1 MQNITSILSSQPSL
15 FILGVLIILF
25 LVALSACMPF
35 IINYLMKLSEKI
47 KSEKV
52 SMRVK
57 DAIKKVGV
65 IVSTLVDAENVVF
78 RKEYVEAIKDGKIDD
93 SEVAAM
99 VAKVSAKAMEILKP
113 ELATLKS
120 YLVGDMVLEYITAA
134 VKSYLVALVNAKI
147 SDSKS
152 LTSSPS
158 ETK

>member
-1 MQNITSILSSQPSL
+1 MNLTAILHSQPML
-15 FILGVLIILF
+15 FVAGVLVILF

-113 ELATLKS
+113 ELNTLKS
-120 YLVGDMVLEYITAA
+120 YLVGDFVLEYITAA
-134 VKSYLVALVNAKI
+134 VKSYLVELVNAKI

-158 ETK
+158 GTK

>member
-1 MQNITSILSSQPSL
+1 MNLTAILHSQPML
-15 FILGVLIILF
+15 FVAGVLVILF

-52 SMRVK
+52 SLRVK

-65 IVSTLVDAENVVF
+65 VVSTLVDAENVVF

-93 SEVAAM
+93 SEVASM
-99 VAKVSAKAMEILKP
+99 VAKVSAKAIEILKP

-134 VKSYLVALVNAKI
+134 VKSYLVALVNAKLLE
-147 SDSKS
+147 SKP

>member
-1 MQNITSILSSQPSL
+1 MQTISSILSSQPVL
-15 FILGVLIILF
+15 FIAGILVVLF

-35 IINYLMKLSEKI
+35 IISYLMKLSEKI

-52 SMRVK
+52 SLRVR

-65 IVSTLVDAENVVF
+65 VVSTLVDAENVVF
-78 RKEYVEAIKDGKIDD
+78 RKEYVEAIKDGQIDNA
-93 SEVAAM
+93 EVAAM

-113 ELATLKS
+113 ELNTLKS
-120 YLVGDMVLEYITAA
+120 YLVGDFVLEYITAA
-134 VKSYLVALVNAKI
+134 VKSYLVELVNAKI

-158 ETK
+158 GTK

>member
-1 MQNITSILSSQPSL
+1 MQTISSILSSQPVL
-15 FILGVLIILF
+15 FIAGILVVLF

-35 IINYLMKLSEKI
+35 IISYLMKLSEKI

-52 SMRVK
+52 SLRVR

-65 IVSTLVDAENVVF
+65 VVSTLVDAENVVF
-78 RKEYVEAIKDGKIDD
+78 RKEYVEAIKDGQIDNA
-93 SEVAAM
+93 EVAAM

-113 ELATLKS
+113 ELNTLKS
-120 YLVGDMVLEYITAA
+120 YLVGDFVLEYITAA
-134 VKSYLVALVNAKI
+134 VKSYLVELVNAKI